1 MLPGVGRVRTYDV
14 INVEGDLEM
23 RTMLDIIKKAGVGA
37 VEASS
42 PVALLYGVVLS
53 VSPLQVQVEQRFTL
67 PESALVITE
76 QLTEYKVRIGEE
88 EVTIREGLYA
98 GDRLLLARMQGGQSY
113 VALDRVVGT

>member
-1 MLPGVGRVRTYDV
+1 
-14 INVEGDLEM
+14 M

-53 VSPLQVQVEQRFTL
+53 VSPLQVEQRFTL

-76 QLTEYKVRIGEE
+76 QLTEYKVRIGGE